1 MYLLIVLGI
10 ILKIVKI
17 RVDADA
23 TDNYK
28 LSTTRLLRMCFRRSF
43 HWHCRHVVEEG
54 RKWSLLSSLFL
65 SANEVSAP

>member
-10 ILKIVKI
+10 ILKIVNI

-43 HWHCRHVVEEG
+43 HWHCRHVEEG